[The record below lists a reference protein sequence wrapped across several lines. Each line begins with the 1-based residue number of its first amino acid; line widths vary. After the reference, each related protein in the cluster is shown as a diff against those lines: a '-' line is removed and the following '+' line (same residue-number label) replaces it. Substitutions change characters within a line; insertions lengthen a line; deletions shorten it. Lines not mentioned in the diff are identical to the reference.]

1 MNHWKLF
8 GQPGHGF
15 CDKEETRK
23 VSLHCTA
30 PIAWNSHIASSEAR
44 RFFSRHISPHK
55 TETTTYD
62 HQPSPGSSSN
72 IRLTFELASTRWH
85 FGACCYWQIVE
96 NVEGLKGSLT
106 SAGRFARLS
115 LEDLIGSR
123 FWSDPLC
130 GSVENSIPTISCHVL
145 QSELTRV
152 KFRLG
157 KFWLPASM
165 ARKMSVHLCHEVR
178 LGPKMKDHLAWLLK
192 MLIPSWAKIT
202 WRLGPSIEHFGP
214 ASFCATSDIKGC
226 SDTFPDHTIIP
237 SIFGCPATA
246 SKIDPLVSKLGPD
259 KNRPVDGAA
268 KWQPKPRLSKTL
280 PNSPHN
286 AGHHLSASSA
296 VLLSMTTFA
305 GEVGEGRNA
314 EWVVAL
320 SKEMHLRHLW
330 SQYKVRRW
338 AVQMST

>member
-30 PIAWNSHIASSEAR
+30 SIAWNSHIASSEAR
-44 RFFSRHISPHK
+44 RFFSQHISPHK

-72 IRLTFELASTRWH
+72 IRLTFELSSTRWH
-85 FGACCYWQIVE
+85 FGACCYRQIVE

-145 QSELTRV
+145 RSELTRV

-157 KFWLPASM
+157 KFWLPARM
-165 ARKMSVHLCHEVR
+165 ARKMSVHLCRQAGSKDER
-178 LGPKMKDHLAWLLK
+178 SSCLTIEDADPILGENHMA
-192 MLIPSWAKIT
+192 
-202 WRLGPSIEHFGP
+202 LGSIYRTLW
-214 ASFCATSDIKGC
+214 S
-226 SDTFPDHTIIP
+226 
-237 SIFGCPATA
+237 
-246 SKIDPLVSKLGPD
+246 SKLLC
-259 KNRPVDGAA
+259 NQWYQRMF
-268 KWQPKPRLSKTL
+268 W
-280 PNSPHN
+280 
-286 AGHHLSASSA
+286 HLSWPYKRTP
-296 VLLSMTTFA
+296 LLTP
-305 GEVGEGRNA
+305 
-314 EWVVAL
+314 
-320 SKEMHLRHLW
+320 
-330 SQYKVRRW
+330 
-338 AVQMST
+338 ST